1 MPPTVGVSELR
12 VRSSVHCGTAGLE
25 KDLGVLGCFHE
36 TDLGRGGV
44 SPLLSVVLNVDQ
56 VRCP

>member
-12 VRSSVHCGTAGLE
+12 EESSVHCGTAGLE
-25 KDLGVLGCFHE
+25 KGLGLLGCFHE
-36 TDLGRGGV
+36 TDLVGGGG

-56 VRCP
+56 VRRP